1 MKIPTNAMANSASI
15 KVQESYTTAEISTY
29 VTSATRHQ
37 ILMAGYKRNLVIVCC
52 LLLIGA
58 CILPAALKAQ
68 VNAVEFGK
76 NRVQFKKFKWQYYQ
90 TKNFNVY
97 YNQGGQELAK
107 FVAQSA
113 EKELPQIETA
123 AEYSLQRRANIVLYN
138 SYADMVQSNIGLGT
152 DWQNTTGTTKL
163 VNNKMVVYFDAD
175 HYKLRHQVRTGI
187 AQVLTD
193 NVLFGEDLGEVA
205 GNQALLDLPKW
216 LTDGYVAYLAENWST
231 DLDDD
236 LKSEILSGDYKNF
249 NRFVFA
255 RPEIAGHGFWY
266 YIEEK
271 YKKENVTYLL
281 YLARIYK
288 NLNKACMQVCKK
300 KFKDV
305 LADFMEYENDKY
317 YNDIARR
324 KAYPKGSYVEGFDVN
339 KRLDYF
345 RFNVNPNKRNNSYV
359 VMQYKKGIVRVI
371 YNDEDVNKT
380 LLKYGVRSYKNEI
393 NPNYPLMAWDPK
405 GTRITVLY
413 TAEGKIN
420 MFVYDIVT
428 KIKQYKLDLTKE
440 FDLVQDISYINNSNT
455 LLLTAVKDG
464 HTDIFTLDL
473 QKEKVKQIT
482 NDVYDDRDASFV
494 AFPNKTGIL
503 FASNRP
509 TATAKGGDTSLPSDN
524 HYNVFLITNF
534 GDKPELNQITQLSH
548 LKYGDAR
555 SPMQYNQNHFTFVS
569 DENGVGNRYAGF
581 FTTKAEGLD
590 TLVLISG
597 EILRNPSP
605 KQVDS
610 TLKLYKKTD
619 VDSVA
624 VVAVSADSAYTFPI
638 SNYESK
644 LYETRIA
651 GDNNQVSEVT
661 RQSDEKVLYKLKIN
675 EDALRRRNITVPPTE
690 YMKKKMAEY
699 KIANAEKGLRTTD
712 TPPADT
718 AKKQDDFFQSEFAKE
733 KPDSAALAA
742 KAADATLESEN
753 AAILKAIKLY
763 PYKPPKFYVE
773 SGSAG
778 FNNSVLVNRYQAFGG
793 AKQSGPIRLSSS
805 TPLNGLTRIGTS
817 ELMEDVK
824 ITGAYKI
831 STNLKDNEWFANYQ
845 NLKRRIDW
853 GVSYYRNVETVTF
866 TDTSGTV
873 GYPGRSFTNLYQ
885 ANVAYPFDI
894 HKSIRFSSGIRSD
907 KDVISGVDPFSL
919 TYPNN
924 KKLYSVSH
932 LEYVY
937 DNTLNPTM
945 NIWNGLRYK
954 AYFDWNYQVNKL
966 VSSDGPQTFNLG
978 FDARY
983 YYPIFQNFIWAG
995 RAAGD
1000 FSWGNQKMI
1009 YYLGGVD
1016 GWLMF
1021 GQNQKIDNNTG
1032 ALIKERYY
1040 NSSTPVA
1047 NDQDYA
1053 FQSLAVNMRGYIQ
1066 NVANGNN
1073 AVVINSEFRLPVFST
1088 LLKRPINNAFLRNFQ
1103 LIQFTDFGTAWNG
1116 GYNSIKRP
1124 STYFTNLDN
1133 NVTVIVK
1140 AGGVGPFAGGY
1151 GFGARST
1158 LLGYFLK
1165 FDAGWPM
1172 SGFFKGKPIMYFAM
1186 GLDF

>member
-1 MKIPTNAMANSASI
+1 MKIPTNAAATTTSI
-15 KVQESYTTAEISTY
+15 QVEDWYTAKVNPAMKGITTDRIA
-29 VTSATRHQ
+29 VAH
-37 ILMAGYKRNLVIVCC
+37 YKKNVAVAIALLLLACC
-52 LLLIGA
+52 LL
-58 CILPAALKAQ
+58 PATTKAQ
-68 VNAVEFGK
+68 VNSVEFGK
-76 NRVQFKKFKWQYYQ
+76 NRVQYKKFKWEYYQ
-90 TKNFNVY
+90 TRNFNIY

-113 EKELPQIETA
+113 EKELPQIEKA
-123 AEYSLQRRANIVLYN
+123 AEYSLQRRANIVVYN
-138 SYADMVQSNIGLGT
+138 SYADMVSSNIGLGI
-152 DWQNTTGTTKL
+152 DWQNTSGGTKL

-175 HYKLRHQVRTGI
+175 HAKLRIQIRGGI

-193 NVLFGEDLGEVA
+193 NLLFGEDLGEVA

-216 LTDGYVAYLAENWST
+216 LTDGYVAYLAQNWST

-288 NLNKACMQVCKK
+288 NLNKACVQVCKK
-300 KFKDV
+300 KFKEV

-317 YNDIARR
+317 FNDITKR
-324 KAYPKGSYVEGFDVN
+324 KAYPKASYIDGFDIN

-345 RFNVNPNKRNNSYV
+345 RFNVNPIKRNNSYV
-359 VMQYKKGIVRVI
+359 VMQYKKGIIRVI
-371 YNDEDVNKT
+371 YNDEDANKT

-413 TAEGKIN
+413 TTEGKIN
-420 MFVYDIVT
+420 MFVYDI
-428 KIKQYKLDLTKE
+428 INRQKQFKLDLTKE
-440 FDLVQDISYINNSNT
+440 FDLVQEISYINNSNT
-455 LLLTAVKDG
+455 LLITAVKNG

-482 NDVYDDRDASFV
+482 NDVYDDRDASFA

-509 TATAKGGDTSLPSDN
+509 TPGAKGGDTSLPSDN

-548 LKYGDAR
+548 LRYGDAR

-590 TLVLISG
+590 TLVLIAD
-597 EILRNPSP
+597 EILRNPSA

-610 TLKLYKKTD
+610 TLKVHKKTD
-619 VDSVA
+619 VDSIA

-638 SNYESK
+638 TNYESK

-661 RQSDEKVLYKLKIN
+661 RQSDEKVLYKLRIN
-675 EDALRRRNITVPPTE
+675 EDALRRRNITAQPTA
-690 YMKKKMAEY
+690 YMKQKIAEY
-699 KIANAEKGLRTTD
+699 KLANGEKGSKPD
-712 TPPADT
+712 APPVDT
-718 AKKQDDFFQSEFAKE
+718 AKKQDDFFQSEFANE
-733 KPDSAALAA
+733 KKDSNRVN
-742 KAADATLESEN
+742 KIVDDSQPKTENQKILES
-753 AAILKAIKLY
+753 IKLF

-778 FNNSVLVNRYQAFGG
+778 FNNSVLINKYQTFAGG
-793 AKQSGPIRLSSS
+793 AGPIKLGSS
-805 TPLNGLTRIGTS
+805 TPLNGLVRIGTS

-831 STNLKDNEWFANYQ
+831 STNLKDNEWYVNYQ

-853 GVSYYRNVETVTF
+853 GVSYYRNVEE
-866 TDTSGTV
+866 SGFDF
-873 GYPGRSFTNLYQ
+873 GNNAILYGRTFTNLYQ
-885 ANVAYPFDI
+885 ANIAYPFDI
-894 HKSIRFSSGIRSD
+894 HKSIRLTSGIRSD
-907 KDVISGVDPFSL
+907 KDVYGVSNPNPGIIPASL
-919 TYPNN
+919 VEPDN
-924 KKLYSVSH
+924 KTLYSVTH

-954 AYFDWNYQVNKL
+954 AYFDWNYQINKV
-966 VSSDGPQTFNLG
+966 VSADGPQTFNLG

-1000 FSWGNQKMI
+1000 FSFGNQKLI
-1009 YYLGGVD
+1009 YYLGGED

-1021 GQNQKIDNNTG
+1021 GSNTKKDGTNRYFNETNTPATDQN
-1032 ALIKERYY
+1032 
-1040 NSSTPVA
+1040 
-1047 NDQDYA
+1047 YA
-1053 FQSLAVNMRGYIQ
+1053 FQSLAVNMRGFIQ
-1066 NVANGNN
+1066 NIANGNN
-1073 AVVINSEFRLPVFST
+1073 AVVMNSEFRLPVFST

-1103 LIQFTDFGTAWNG
+1103 LVQFIDLGTAWNG
-1116 GYNSIKRP
+1116 DYNKLQRP
-1124 STYFTNLDN
+1124 TTSYN
-1133 NVTVIVK
+1133 NGGSVTVRVK

-1172 SGFFKGKPIMYFAM
+1172 NVFFKGKPVLYFAM

>member
-1 MKIPTNAMANSASI
+1 MKIPTNATASTASI
-15 KVQESYTTAEISTY
+15 IAEERDAIQVSP
-29 VTSATRHQ
+29 A
-37 ILMAGYKRNLVIVCC
+37 MAGTMLNFVTNARSKIILLSLFAFC
-52 LLLIGA
+52 LL
-58 CILPAALKAQ
+58 PFALKAQ

-90 TKNFNVY
+90 TRNFNIY
-97 YNQGGQELAK
+97 FNEGGQELAK

-138 SYADMVQSNIGLGT
+138 SYADMDQSNIGLGI
-152 DWQNTTGTTKL
+152 DWQNTNGGTKL

-175 HYKLRHQVRTGI
+175 HYQLRHQIRAGI

-193 NVLFGEDLGEVA
+193 NLLFGEDLGEVA

-231 DLDDD
+231 DLDDE

-266 YIEEK
+266 FIEEK

-300 KFKDV
+300 KFKEV
-305 LADFMEYENDKY
+305 LAEFMEYQDEKY
-317 YNDIARR
+317 SKDIAKR

-345 RFNVNPNKRNNSYV
+345 RFNVNPNKKNNSYV
-359 VMQYKKGIVRVI
+359 VMQYRKGIVRVI

-380 LLKYGVRSYKNEI
+380 LLKYGARSYKNEI

-413 TAEGKIN
+413 TLEGKIN
-420 MFVYDIVT
+420 MFQYDLVT

-440 FDLVQDISYINNSNT
+440 FDLVQDISYMNNSNT
-455 LLLTAVKDG
+455 LLITAVKNG
-464 HTDIFTLDL
+464 HTDIFSLDL

-509 TATAKGGDTSLPSDN
+509 TPYAKGSDTSLPSDN
-524 HYNVFLITNF
+524 HYNVFMITNF
-534 GDKPELNQITQLSH
+534 GDKPELNQVTQLSN
-548 LKYGDAR
+548 LKYGNAR

-597 EILRNPSP
+597 EILRNPSA
-605 KQVDS
+605 KEVDS
-610 TLKLYKKTD
+610 TLRVYKKTD
-619 VDSVA
+619 VDSIA
-624 VVAVSADSAYTFPI
+624 VVAVSADSAYTFPLT
-638 SNYESK
+638 NYESK

-661 RQSDEKVLYKLKIN
+661 RQSDEKVLYKLRIN
-675 EDALRRRNITVPPTE
+675 EDALRRRNITAQPTE
-690 YMKKKMAEY
+690 FMKKKMAEY
-699 KIANAEKGLRTTD
+699 KLARGEKGLKPDLPVT
-712 TPPADT
+712 DT
-718 AKKQDDFFQSEFAKE
+718 AKKQDDFFQSEFEKE
-733 KPDSAALAA
+733 KKDSTA
-742 KAADATLESEN
+742 N
-753 AAILKAIKLY
+753 AAAAGVTETENETILKSIKLY
-763 PYKPPKFYVE
+763 PYKPPKFYIE
-773 SGSAG
+773 SGAAG
-778 FNNSVLVNRYQAFGG
+778 FNNSVLINRYQTYTGG
-793 AKQSGPIRLSSS
+793 TGPIKLGSS
-805 TPLNGLTRIGTS
+805 TPLNGLVRIGTS

-824 ITGAYKI
+824 VTGAYKI
-831 STNLKDNEWFANYQ
+831 STNLKDNEWFVNYQ

-853 GVSYYRNVETVTF
+853 GVSYYRNVEGFQTTGNF
-866 TDTSGTV
+866 V
-873 GYPGRSFTNLYQ
+873 GRTYTNLYQ
-885 ANVAYPFDI
+885 ANISYPFN
-894 HKSIRFSSGIRSD
+894 KNRSIRFSSGIRSD
-907 KDVISGVDPFSL
+907 KDVLSSTDPLSL
-919 TYPNN
+919 VEPDFKTV
-924 KKLYSVSH
+924 YSVSKI
-932 LEYVY
+932 EYVY

-954 AYFDWNYQVNKL
+954 VYFDWNSQINKVL
-966 VSSDGPQTFNLG
+966 TSDGPQTFNLG

-1000 FSWGNQKMI
+1000 FSFGNQKFI

-1021 GQNQKIDNNTG
+1021 GNNTKKDG
-1032 ALIKERYY
+1032 TDRYF
-1040 NSSTPVA
+1040 NESNKPAT
-1047 NDQDYA
+1047 DQSYA
-1053 FQSLAVNMRGYIQ
+1053 FQSLTVNMRGFIQ
-1066 NVANGNN
+1066 NIANGNN
-1073 AVVINSEFRLPVFST
+1073 AVVMNSEFRLPVFST
-1088 LLKRPINNAFLRNFQ
+1088 LFKRPINNAFLRNFQ
-1103 LIQFTDFGTAWNG
+1103 VVQFIDLGTAWNG
-1116 GYNSIKRP
+1116 GYNKLQRP
-1124 STYFTNLDN
+1124 TTSYNEPPNPN
-1133 NVTVIVK
+1133 NPTTPGPVTVRVK

-1172 SGFFKGKPIMYFAM
+1172 NVFFKGKPVMYFAM